1 MHLEIGQTE
10 TFKISSEIKW
20 NSTGLEIF
28 EGEEYAFEA
37 TGKWKDATIECD
49 ADGFDKWFLA
59 YAKIFR
65 RAPKEKWFALIGM
78 IDRSGTKYL
87 IGLKNEIKFSNTGIL
102 YCFANDWIL
111 FYWNNHGSVDLTVKR
126 LR

>member
-10 TFKISSEIKW
+10 TFKIFSEIKW
-20 NSTGLEIF
+20 NNTGLEIS

-37 TGKWKDATIECD
+37 TGKWRDATIECY

-65 RAPKEKWFALIGM
+65 RARKEKWFALIGM
-78 IDRSGTKYL
+78 IDKSGTKYL
-87 IGLKNEIKFSNTGIL
+87 IGLKN
-102 YCFANDWIL
+102 
-111 FYWNNHGSVDLTVKR
+111 
-126 LR
+126 